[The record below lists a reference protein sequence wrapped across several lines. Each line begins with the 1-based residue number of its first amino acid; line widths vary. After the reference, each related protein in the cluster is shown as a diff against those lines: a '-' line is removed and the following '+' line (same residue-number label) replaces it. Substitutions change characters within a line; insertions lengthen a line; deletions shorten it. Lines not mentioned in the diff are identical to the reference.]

1 MKTESI
7 LKNAAKLVSGDRAK
21 AYGDKKILHDK
32 IATMWSAYTDYD
44 ISAEQVAMMMAM
56 LKIARTT
63 TGSSSPDSYTD
74 GAAYIAIAGEI
85 HDKS

>member
-1 MKTESI
+1 MKTEDI
-7 LKNAAKLVSGDRAK
+7 LSDASRLVSGDRAK

-32 IATMWSAYTDYD
+32 IAKMWSAYTDCN
-44 ISAEQVAMMMAM
+44 INAEQVAMMMAI

-74 GAAYIAIAGEI
+74 GAAYIAIAGEM
-85 HDKS
+85 HDKR

>member
-1 MKTESI
+1 MKTEDI
-7 LKNAAKLVSGDRAK
+7 LSDASRLVSGDRAK

-44 ISAEQVAMMMAM
+44 INAEQVAIMMAI

-74 GAAYIAIAGEI
+74 GAAYIAIAGEM
-85 HDKS
+85 HDKR

>member
-1 MKTESI
+1 MKTEDI
-7 LKNAAKLVSGDRAK
+7 LSDASRLVSGDRAK

-32 IATMWSAYTDYD
+32 IAKMWSAYTDYN
-44 ISAEQVAMMMAM
+44 INAEQVAMMMAI

-63 TGSSSPDSYTD
+63 TGSSSDSYTD

-85 HDKS
+85 HDQK

>member
-21 AYGDKKILHDK
+21 AYGDKKTLHDK
-32 IATMWSAYTDYD
+32 IAKMWSAYIDCN
-44 ISAEQVAMMMAM
+44 INAEQVAMMMAI

-63 TGSSSPDSYTD
+63 TGSSSDSYID

-85 HDKS
+85 HDQK